1 MYLTMIKPSEEYM
14 SLITMQR
21 IGFSSEQMQQAYSV
35 DFGRNQV
42 LTIDRQSHQDDDQD
56 NLEII
61 PVHQQA
67 DTPAHQKL
75 ANQLQ

>member
-56 NLEII
+56 NL
-61 PVHQQA
+61 
-67 DTPAHQKL
+67 
-75 ANQLQ
+75 